1 MGKHFRLAIV
11 LLTIVLA
18 AAPIGAAAQTAAPQP
33 TAAVMLPAVQ
43 ATPIALPV
51 PAGTP
56 TAQAVGTVAV
66 APAISSPALPP
77 APARSLA
84 IAQPAAKRGP
94 SRAPLATQTPAID
107 HVFYGRPAHA
117 APATPVAAATPAAAA
132 TAAATPPP
140 TGAPTAVA
148 ALIPPSPATAPG
160 VGLPTPV
167 VSAAPAT
174 PARPSDE
181 GLRLYLSDPVSATSS
196 SFNWTVA
203 AYKSRH
209 RIEVFYKRHL
219 YKSYHAVFGRSRF
232 AGAKQWEG
240 DRRTPEGNYLMVSKH
255 PSRRFRWFLKINYPN
270 AVDQANFVHAKADGD
285 IPRGMREGDGVG
297 IHGSDLPI
305 LNLGDIDWTTGCI
318 SVDNADISEL
328 ARLLP
333 IGTLVTIKP

>member
-11 LLTIVLA
+11 LLTIILA

-33 TAAVMLPAVQ
+33 TAAVTLPAVQ

-51 PAGTP
+51 PAGSAAP
-56 TAQAVGTVAV
+56 AAQAVGTVAV
-66 APAISSPALPP
+66 APAISSPAQRPAP
-77 APARSLA
+77 SAPARSLA
-84 IAQPAAKRGP
+84 IAQPAPQPGP

-107 HVFYGRPAHA
+107 HIFYGRPAHTP
-117 APATPVAAATPAAAA
+117 PATPVAA
-132 TAAATPPP
+132 
-140 TGAPTAVA
+140 APTAVA
-148 ALIPPSPATAPG
+148 ALIPPSPPPALA
-160 VGLPTPV
+160 LPTPV
-167 VSAAPAT
+167 GSAAPAT
-174 PARPSDE
+174 PAHPADE
-181 GLRLYLSDPVSATSS
+181 GLRLYLSDPVSAASS

-240 DRRTPEGNYLMVSKH
+240 DRRTPEGNYLVVSKH